1 MLVVTAQKI
10 YMSQNLSFS
19 MFIKMFYLKWRFMD
33 FEISRAKLHDYILA
47 LYTAPILWR
56 LHSRSKIYTNLINR
70 DKTNDFNL
78 EDKIVVE

>member
-1 MLVVTAQKI
+1 
-10 YMSQNLSFS
+10 
-19 MFIKMFYLKWRFMD
+19 MD

-47 LYTAPILWR
+47 LYTAPILWW

-70 DKTNDFNL
+70 DTTNDFDL